1 MRIIINCR
9 LLELNIHGNSATGI
23 LEEESSKNEHRE
35 MHYGFGCLVITP
47 ANFPF
52 QINNHNVLDTI
63 RKGSG
68 HYKVTCGITGNFEET
83 YENNKMWLEILEAE
97 DLE

>member
-1 MRIIINCR
+1 MEITINCH
-9 LLELNIHGNSATGI
+9 LLELNIHGNSATGV
-23 LEEESSKNEHRE
+23 LEEESSNNEHEE
-35 MHYGFGCLVITP
+35 MYYGSECLVITP

-52 QINNHNVLDTI
+52 QINDHNVLDTI

-68 HYKVTCGITGNFEET
+68 HYKATCGITGNFEET